1 MQTTALCLHCC
12 HSWTRSRR
20 RLRRTGSL
28 CIHPSSLILRRVLCL
43 KELSSPQFMSSV
55 FVVTLILYLSLL
67 SSFISSA
74 AASGTSFIGSKR
86 MLSLPS
92 TASSTPSSSSLST
105 RLVHYSIR
113 LKREEGRD
121 TDSLLSAPS
130 SSRLSHASPSLTKKV
145 NHRHHLNASSFPR
158 LPPSSSYLLS
168 SLLSS
173 SSEGYSRSEVLGPPA
188 VSALLQRNMS
198 DFSESSVL
206 PRIDVLEVEKRF
218 YWCIRY
224 RVTGKTPRI
233 REWFFNDQPLN
244 LTETIKDLQ
253 SPAVVKNGSFDE
265 G

>member
-1 MQTTALCLHCC
+1 
-12 HSWTRSRR
+12 
-20 RLRRTGSL
+20 
-28 CIHPSSLILRRVLCL
+28 
-43 KELSSPQFMSSV
+43 MSSV
-55 FVVTLILYLSLL
+55 FVVTFILYLTLL

-74 AASGTSFIGSKR
+74 AASEASFIGSK
-86 MLSLPS
+86 MFSLPS
-92 TASSTPSSSSLST
+92 TTSSTSSSSSLST
-105 RLVHYSIR
+105 RLVHYSKR

-130 SSRLSHASPSLTKKV
+130 SRLSHASSPLTKKV
-145 NHRHHLNASSFPR
+145 NHHRHHLNVSSFPR
-158 LPPSSSYLLS
+158 SPPSSSHLI
-168 SLLSS
+168 SS
-173 SSEGYSRSEVLGPPA
+173 SSEGYSRSEALGPPA
-188 VSALLQRNMS
+188 VASLLQRNMS
-198 DFSESSVL
+198 DFNETSVL
-206 PRIDVLEVEKRF
+206 PRIEVLEVEKRF